1 MENQK
6 KVVYAA
12 LVGITLFALLWGY
25 NTYNVSSAVPKNP
38 NLVREMINGGIC
50 INLEKTLHN
59 QTPRTNLCIDKVY
72 DNQEKPTSVSSVINL
87 SQLDFIINFE
97 EDKIKINNGN
107 QELRDGDTYAYLKD
121 DKYVYIYPE
130 YIYQSRQENYSFS
143 QRFFIAGSIKNYEL
157 LGGPYLR
164 IGGKVY
170 WRGYEVI
177 GADSSTFTTEASPL
191 KDHPA
196 EFTIGKDKN
205 GYFNGDKKMTKEIA
219 EEYLFTRKLTPKE

>member
-1 MENQK
+1 M
-6 KVVYAA
+6 
-12 LVGITLFALLWGY
+12 GGG
-25 NTYNVSSAVPKNP
+25 NTYKVGSAMPKNP
-38 NLVREMINGGIC
+38 NLVGKMTNGEIC
-50 INLEKTLHN
+50 INLEETLHN
-59 QTPRTNLCIDKVY
+59 QTSLTNLCIDKVY
-72 DNQEKPTSVSSVINL
+72 DNQEKITDVSNVIDF

-130 YIYQSRQENYSFS
+130 YIYQSRQENHSFS
-143 QRFFIAGSIKNYEL
+143 PRFFIAGSIKNYEL

-164 IGGKVY
+164 IGGKIY
-170 WRGYEVI
+170 WRGYEVV
-177 GADSSTFTTEASPL
+177 GADSSTFTTEATPL

-205 GYFNGDKKMTKEIA
+205 GYFNGDKRMTKEVA
-219 EEYLFTRKLTPKE
+219 KKYLFARKLAP